1 MTSEALGECGAHT
14 LPKPLPFCPSVF
26 LPPPHPAA
34 DAIPVHLTGL
44 PTSKLPC
51 STRSKW
57 KHSIHW
63 ITCSMLRGRCFPQ
76 ALGIINRKD
85 ESATFKKGCV
95 HHWQKRRDWS
105 DSLSESKTKTPLTHL
120 VHSTARHFTPR
131 FTANTLEKEMATHPS
146 ILAWRILWSEEP
158 GKLQFTGSQRVRHDL
173 AIEQ

>member
-1 MTSEALGECGAHT
+1 MTSAGLGECGAQT
-14 LPKPLPFCPSVF
+14 LPKPLPFRPSVF

-57 KHSIHW
+57 KHGIHW

-85 ESATFKKGCV
+85 VSQQPSRKAVFITDKKGGTGV
-95 HHWQKRRDWS
+95 IVYPRAKPKHLSLTLFIQRLDILLLDLPQTPWRRKWQPTPAFLPGESHGQR
-105 DSLSESKTKTPLTHL
+105 SLMGCCPWG
-120 VHSTARHFTPR
+120 R
-131 FTANTLEKEMATHPS
+131 
-146 ILAWRILWSEEP
+146 
-158 GKLQFTGSQRVRHDL
+158 
-173 AIEQ
+173 